1 LPVFFLLFV
10 LSPRLTTFPYTT
22 LFRSICDSE
31 EESNLSNV
39 LSFTTSCAIAGL
51 PYIQDFEDIT
61 PPEIPACDTAE
72 NLGGGNGWVTSS
84 DEYDVPEAFEGNFL
98 FANYSNFLEGDLN
111 AWYYTQGIELE
122 ADTEYVIS
130 FKYGNNSSS
139 YTEKLRVMFGTSPEE
154 DSMEEEI
161 IDLNNISDGE
171 AHDAEHFF

>member
-72 NLGGGNGWVTSS
+72 NLGGGNGWITSARS
-84 DEYDVPEAFEGNFL
+84 EEHTSELQSRFDLVWRL
-98 FANYSNFLEGDLN
+98 SLEKE
-111 AWYYTQGIELE
+111 T
-122 ADTEYVIS
+122 
-130 FKYGNNSSS
+130 
-139 YTEKLRVMFGTSPEE
+139 
-154 DSMEEEI
+154 
-161 IDLNNISDGE
+161 
-171 AHDAEHFF
+171 